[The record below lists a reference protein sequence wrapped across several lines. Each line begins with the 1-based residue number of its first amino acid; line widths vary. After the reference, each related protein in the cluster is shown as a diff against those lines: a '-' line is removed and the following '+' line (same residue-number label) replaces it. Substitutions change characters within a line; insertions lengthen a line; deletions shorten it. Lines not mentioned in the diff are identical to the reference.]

1 MGVETV
7 GVDHREFCEG
17 GFPAGDGLVFD
28 EFAGC
33 GARLARGTASLF
45 GVFAGSLVLDVHDR

>member
-1 MGVETV
+1 M